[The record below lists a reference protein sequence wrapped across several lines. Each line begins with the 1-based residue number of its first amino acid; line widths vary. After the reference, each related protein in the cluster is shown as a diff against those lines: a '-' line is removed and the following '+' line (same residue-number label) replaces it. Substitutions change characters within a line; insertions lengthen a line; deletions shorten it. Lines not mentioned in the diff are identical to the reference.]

1 MDSSDLLKL
10 LLKRRTT
17 HYLGKDRELDNQVVI
32 KILREALLVA
42 PSFFNAQTTRI
53 VLLLDDENEK
63 LWELVKECLAKHSK
77 DKSLGL
83 DTMEK
88 LNGFKQANGTI
99 LFFEDRSAISHL
111 REIPRYN
118 RYQTYFDS
126 WSEQTNAIHQYV
138 VWAALCAQGLGVAL
152 QHYNPLIDQEIA
164 AKWNIDSNWQLIAQ
178 LVFGK
183 PMGKPK
189 EKTSTPFEQRVFIY
203 G

>member
-17 HYLGKDRELDNQVVI
+17 HYLGKDRELDKEVVI

-42 PSFFNAQTTRI
+42 PSFFNAQTTRV

-63 LWELVKECLAKHSK
+63 LWKLVTECLEQHSK
-77 DKSLGL
+77 EKSLGL
-83 DTMEK
+83 DTIEK

-152 QHYNPLIDQEIA
+152 QHYNPLVDQQVA

-183 PMGKPK
+183 PMVKPQ
-189 EKTSTPFEQRVFIY
+189 EKTYTPFEQRVFIY